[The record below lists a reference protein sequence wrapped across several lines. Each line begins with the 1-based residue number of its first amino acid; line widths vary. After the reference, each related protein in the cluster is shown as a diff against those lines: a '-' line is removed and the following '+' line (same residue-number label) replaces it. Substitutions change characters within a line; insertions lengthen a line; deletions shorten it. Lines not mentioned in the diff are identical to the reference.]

1 MGEKDLG
8 NLFDLTGKVALV
20 TGGTGIQGTRITR
33 GLAAHGADVAVVDL
47 GEEGTDTL
55 AKELT
60 DEHGVRAIGVA
71 CDVSDPA
78 AVQAMTAR
86 VVDELGAIHILHNN
100 AASKTDNPAD
110 FFVPFEDFD
119 FKVWRDIMAVNID
132 GMFLVAQAVGKQMV
146 EQGGGGSIIQTASTY
161 GVVGPD
167 FGIYEGSEYMGHR
180 ITTPAAYSASKALV
194 KGLGE
199 GLWGELHTEGI
210 DVLTL
215 CPGATESESTA
226 SMDPAWLPNLQ
237 PARDVAQLALSNITE
252 GPSYIPSDH
261 YRAQFE
267 QLTSAPI
274 RETLAGMADTLR
286 NYG

>member
-47 GEEGTDTL
+47 GEGGTDIL

-71 CDVSDPA
+71 CGVSDPA

-161 GVVGPD
+161 GVVGPN

-180 ITTPAAYSASKALV
+180 ITTPAAYSASKGAVIALTRYLATYWGD
-194 KGLGE
+194 KGIRVNTLVPGGIESGQNETFQKNYGAKTPLG
-199 GLWGELHTEGI
+199 
-210 DVLTL
+210 
-215 CPGATESESTA
+215 
-226 SMDPAWLPNLQ
+226 
-237 PARDVAQLALSNITE
+237 R
-252 GPSYIPSDH
+252 
-261 YRAQFE
+261 
-267 QLTSAPI
+267 
-274 RETLAGMADTLR
+274 MADVNEMVGAVVFLASDASSYMTGQMLVVD
-286 NYG
+286 GGWTAL